1 MGVDNVK
8 DIENGMLCD
17 WYWRD
22 FEGAERYEKRRE
34 EEWEEYE
41 DTNFDSQTTLPSRTA
56 RDCAGVVANQ
66 EVEA

>member
-1 MGVDNVK
+1 MK

-17 WYWRD
+17 WFWQD
-22 FEGAERYEKRRE
+22 FEGAGRYGKRRE

-41 DTNFDSQTTLPSRTA
+41 DTDFDSEATLPAGTA
-56 RDCAGVVANQ
+56 RTCARAMEDS